1 MKTSSKENMNKV
13 PIQTLNKCLK
23 HIILFLIVISF
34 MQETSAQ
41 DAVEE
46 IDASKPTNFYS
57 SLDNSLEYSN
67 ANVYGYRGNL
77 TFALSESHL
86 LLAEVP
92 LLYNEK
98 TEYFGIG
105 DLRARYFFLP
115 YKNYDKLFGAF
126 GPSLDVFVPTGNVD
140 KGIGTGSWVIS
151 PGITIGLVADWIQ
164 VFPII
169 SYQYVS
175 KSSTK
180 LIPEDQKK
188 EAHGLSMQAIVPIII
203 SDKFFIS
210 VTPVYRLNNFSDTKQ
225 DRFVQQFAA
234 VYALAE
240 KMQLSAYF
248 SNNSKDEIFVY
259 RLGLTVFL

>member
-1 MKTSSKENMNKV
+1 MRKLNFKPLLYSSLV
-13 PIQTLNKCLK
+13 VL
-23 HIILFLIVISF
+23 LFAWSNEAV
-34 MQETSAQ
+34 AQ

-57 SLDNSLEYSN
+57 SLDNSVEYSQRPN

-92 LLYNEK
+92 LLYNEETK
-98 TEYFGIG
+98 HFGIG

-151 PGITIGLVADWIQ
+151 PGITIGLMVADWIQ

-175 KSSTK
+175 KSSTN
-180 LIPEDQKK
+180 LIPEDQKM
-188 EAHGLSMQAIVPIII
+188 EAHGLSIQAIVPIII
-203 SDKFFIS
+203 SDDFFIS
-210 VTPVYRLNNFSDTKQ
+210 VTPIYRLNNFLDTKQ
-225 DRFVQQFAA
+225 DRFVQEFAA
-234 VYALAE
+234 VYSLAK
-240 KMQLSAYF
+240 KMQLSGYF
-248 SNNSKDEIFVY
+248 SNNAKDKIFVY
-259 RLGLTVFL
+259 RLGLTVFM